1 MNFESVEIFIFATD
15 EHDSL
20 IETVQGILSSCKRE
34 DIKRFLI
41 IHPENAAG
49 SCLSA
54 IAELKEMYPGLVDSK
69 TQINKGLGGALADSR
84 DWMTS
89 SHVMLHCADL
99 AIDLASVS
107 EMIEEEKKN
116 PDYLVKTS
124 RWLRPGSFH
133 NYSSVKKFFN
143 RIAQAYLR
151 VLFHSKVTDFTN
163 PVQIMPSET
172 YRKFPLKE
180 SFTPVMLELVLIPV
194 KMGVKIKE
202 LPAEYYGREEGKSKN
217 SFLLTVLYLKTSL
230 RVKFFTKIEKIN

>member
-20 IETVQGILSSCKRE
+20 IQTVHSIVSSCDKN
-34 DIKRFLI
+34 DIKRILI
-41 IHPENAAG
+41 IHPKTATE

-54 IAELKEMYPGLVDSK
+54 IDGLKGEFPGFVDDEI
-69 TQINKGLGGALADSR
+69 QVHEGLGGAISDSKQ
-84 DWMTS
+84 WLTA
-89 SHVMLHCADL
+89 SHVILHCADL
-99 AIDLASVS
+99 AIDLSTVP
-107 EMIEEEKKN
+107 EMINEEKNN
-116 PDYLVKTS
+116 PDWLVKTS

-143 RIAQAYLR
+143 RIAQAFLR
-151 VLFHSKVTDFTN
+151 VLYHSKVTDFTN

-172 YRKFPLKE
+172 FKKFPLKE

-202 LPAEYYGREEGKSKN
+202 LPTEYFGREEGKSKN
-217 SFLLTVLYLKTSL
+217 SFILTILYMRTAL
-230 RVKFFTKIEKIN
+230 RVKFSK

>member
-1 MNFESVEIFIFATD
+1 MHFESVEIFIFATD

-20 IETVQGILSSCKRE
+20 IETVQGILSSCNKN

-41 IHPENAAG
+41 IHPENAAKG
-49 SCLSA
+49 CLSA
-54 IAELKEMYPGLVDSK
+54 IDELKEMYPDMVDSK
-69 TQINKGLGGALADSR
+69 TQIHQGLGGALADSR

-99 AIDLASVS
+99 AIDLSSVS

-124 RWLRPGSFH
+124 RWLRAGSFH

-143 RIAQAYLR
+143 RIAQAFLR
-151 VLFHSKVTDFTN
+151 VLFHSDVTDFTN

-180 SFTPVMLELVLIPV
+180 LFTPVMLELVLIPV

-202 LPAEYYGREEGKSKN
+202 IPAEYYGREEGKSKN
-217 SFLLTVLYLKTSL
+217 SILQTVLYLRTAL
-230 RVKFFTKIEKIN
+230 RVKFTKYN